1 MIASRGSA
9 YKMEYI
15 ILVTI
20 SLLGITG
27 NSSIDAREVI
37 HRYEV
42 PQELFQVELE
52 KCEKRAEELTDKLM
66 LPDGRIVALIYCTG
80 GPK

>member
-1 MIASRGSA
+1 MIEKIGLD
-9 YKMEYI
+9 YKMEYV
-15 ILVTI
+15 ILVTL
-20 SLLGITG
+20 SLIGITG
-27 NSSIDAREVI
+27 NESIDAREVI

-42 PQELFQVELE
+42 PQELFQAELAR
-52 KCEKRAEELTDKLM
+52 CEERAEKQTNKLI